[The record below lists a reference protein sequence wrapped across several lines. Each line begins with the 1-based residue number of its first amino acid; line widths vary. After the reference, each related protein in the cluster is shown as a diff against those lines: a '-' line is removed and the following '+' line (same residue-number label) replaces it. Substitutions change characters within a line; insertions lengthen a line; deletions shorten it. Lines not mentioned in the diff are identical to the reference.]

1 MSSEIDLA
9 EILIKK
15 LKKEDYEVY
24 QEVYCDGR
32 IIDVVAVKD
41 SQYWII
47 ECKKKSCFDILEQ
60 AIFWE
65 DYAEKVS
72 VCIFNDFKYKTERKN
87 VAFEKILKKF
97 NIGIF
102 FIDADERIIE
112 MPFYEEKIIDPIN
125 KSKIKLFSEQ
135 ITYSKAGSKGSKGS
149 YFSPLKKL
157 EEQFLDIVKN
167 NSGITLEECL
177 EKVEIEVEN
186 KEEYIRKLLK
196 NGSIKNIIPFFENN
210 TARLFF
216 SP

>member
-15 LKKEDYEVY
+15 LKKEDFKVY

-32 IIDVVAVKD
+32 IIDIVAVKD
-41 SQYWII
+41 GKYWII

-72 VCIFNDFKYKTERKN
+72 VCIFNDFKYKAERKN
-87 VAFEKILKKF
+87 IAFEKILKKF

-112 MPFYEEKIIDPIN
+112 MPFYDENKLKPIN

-135 ITYSKAGSKGSKGS
+135 VTYSKAGSKGS

-157 EEQFLDIVKN
+157 EEQFLNVVKD
-167 NSGITLEECL
+167 NSGKTLEECL
-177 EKVEIEVEN
+177 EKIEIEVEN
-186 KEEYIRKLLK
+186 KEEYIKNILK
-196 NGSIKNIIPFFENN
+196 KGGIKNIIPFFENN
-210 TARLFF
+210 TTRLFF